1 MQQKQRGKSN
11 RSREVTPQKVKL
23 LVYHRVVNDDRL
35 SREYPWICVHTREFR
50 NQLELLD
57 RWGFTAVTFD
67 DIRLCLAGQLDLP
80 RRPVVLTFDD
90 GYLDVYENAF
100 PILCEYGMR
109 AVVFALGDNRIKTS
123 EWGRSIGTPVAALMG
138 GQQLVELHA
147 AGFEIGS
154 HSMTHAN
161 LTSLPEGEAW
171 EEISRS
177 RIVLEI
183 LLDSP
188 VLSFSYPHGLV
199 SVTTKRLVA
208 DAGYSIACSM
218 SSGPARFGKEQYD
231 NRRIAISNSV
241 GAIGLAMRV
250 LTPFEYYS
258 WFRSRVQE
266 RFFRNKK
273 NCKGKSANHPRR
285 ELKILGRVVDAVD
298 QKK

>member
-1 MQQKQRGKSN
+1 MQQEQTGKN
-11 RSREVTPQKVKL
+11 DRSREVTPQKIKV

-35 SREYPWICVHTREFR
+35 SHEYPWVCVHAREFR

-90 GYLDVYENAF
+90 GYLDMYENAF
-100 PILCEYGMR
+100 PLLCEYGMR
-109 AVVFALGDNRIKTS
+109 AVVFALGDTRIKTS
-123 EWGRSIGTPVAALMG
+123 EWCRSIGSPVAALMG

-161 LTSLPEGEAW
+161 LTILPGGEAW

-177 RIVLEI
+177 RILLEI

-188 VLSFSYPHGLV
+188 VLSFSYPYGLANV
-199 SVTTKRLVA
+199 ATRRMVA
-208 DAGYSIACSM
+208 DAGYSIACGIST
-218 SSGPARFGKEQYD
+218 GPARFGKEKYD
-231 NRRIAISNSV
+231 NRRIAIPNSASPV
-241 GAIGLAMRV
+241 GFAMRM
-250 LTPFEYYS
+250 LAPFEYYL
-258 WFRSRVQE
+258 WFRSRVEE
-266 RFFRNKK
+266 RFSRNRKNGRSRSTNHLRKK
-273 NCKGKSANHPRR
+273 Q
-285 ELKILGRVVDAVD
+285 EILGSVVDAGD
-298 QKK
+298 EEK

>member
-1 MQQKQRGKSN
+1 MQQEQTSKNS
-11 RSREVTPQKVKL
+11 RSREVTPQKVKV

-67 DIRLCLAGQLDLP
+67 DIRLCLGGQLDLP

-90 GYLDVYENAF
+90 GYLDTYENAF
-100 PILCEYGMR
+100 PLLCEYGMR
-109 AVVFALGDNRIKTS
+109 AVVFALGDVRIKTS
-123 EWGRSIGTPVAALMG
+123 EWCRSAGSPVAALMG
-138 GQQLVELHA
+138 GQHLVELHA

-188 VLSFSYPHGLV
+188 VLSFSYPHGFV
-199 SVTTKRLVA
+199 NVTTKRMVA
-208 DAGYSIACSM
+208 DAGYSIACSV

-241 GAIGLAMRV
+241 GAIGLAMRM

-258 WFRSRVQE
+258 WFRSRVEQ
-266 RFFRNKK
+266 RFYRNRK
-273 NCKGKSANHPRR
+273 NGKSKSANH
-285 ELKILGRVVDAVD
+285 LKRKQEILGSVVNAVD
-298 QKK
+298 RRK